1 MKTRCIYNF
10 SRGSFAR
17 LRRGRSTL
25 FVRRFWRVLRTWLWP
40 SKAAAAV
47 RHAGHNHATLSVM
60 AMSLLVG
67 IVVGAFGPHY
77 SALTA
82 VVFGKPGLA
91 KWLFMSFTTDP
102 TPPT

>member
-1 MKTRCIYNF
+1 MEKSRCQA
-10 SRGSFAR
+10 GPR
-17 LRRGRSTL
+17 L
-25 FVRRFWRVLRTWLWP
+25 P
-40 SKAAAAV
+40 P
-47 RHAGHNHATLSVM
+47 SVM

>member
-1 MKTRCIYNF
+1 
-10 SRGSFAR
+10 
-17 LRRGRSTL
+17 
-25 FVRRFWRVLRTWLWP
+25 
-40 SKAAAAV
+40 
-47 RHAGHNHATLSVM
+47 M

-77 SALTA
+77 SALTV

-91 KWLFMSFTTDP
+91 KWLFMSFTTDL